1 MHAFVFKYF
10 IVVDSNLTCMH
21 ALMFVV
27 SSELN
32 FIVKLL
38 SIPKQNASF
47 GCGDRGRGRSI
58 IGGGGGG
65 GGSYLYI
72 RVRRL

>member
-10 IVVDSNLTCMH
+10 TVVDSNLTCMH

-32 FIVKLL
+32 GIVEV
-38 SIPKQNASF
+38 AE
-47 GCGDRGRGRSI
+47 DR
-58 IGGGGGG
+58 
-65 GGSYLYI
+65 
-72 RVRRL
+72 